1 LDDRQ
6 SRKERALEP
15 DFPVEFLVQGTPV
28 SLQAKRAESR
38 AQWKER
44 VRIASRPVLPE
55 GHWATTGRVS
65 VTLFYFPEAAMQGD
79 IDNIVKPILD
89 ALAQHI
95 YIDDAQ
101 VERLVVQKFE
111 PGNIFLFS
119 APTVILSAALR
130 SRKPLLYVR
139 LSIDPFEE
147 LS

>member
-1 LDDRQ
+1 M
-6 SRKERALEP
+6 
-15 DFPVEFLVQGTPV
+15 
-28 SLQAKRAESR
+28 
-38 AQWKER
+38 
-44 VRIASRPVLPE
+44 
-55 GHWATTGRVS
+55 
-65 VTLFYFPEAAMQGD
+65 TLFYFPEAAMQGD

-95 YIDDAQ
+95 HIDDAQ

-119 APTVILSAALR
+119 APTAILSAALR